1 MRRSIPSIT
10 SLLCFEAGAQS
21 GSFTQAARDLNMT
34 QSAVSRQIKLLEAF
48 LGQQLFVR
56 VRQRVRLT
64 PAGRRLFRDMAPQLE
79 SLEATI
85 LRIRTFDRTS
95 GSINVGVYPTLG
107 SRWLMPILVE
117 FAKVQSQT
125 TVNTITYLSNA
136 ELNPELIDLAVVQ
149 GDPPWPGYRA
159 DYLMPEDLGVVGA
172 PALIDGPLSDPRQL
186 FSYRILQHATRPL
199 SWPTWFKDLGE
210 PFDHTPT
217 GPMFS
222 QFEMLIEALVS
233 GHGLAMVPLLLVERE
248 LADGRLIL
256 AHKHIARPASAYYL
270 LTPDHKAATPKIE
283 PLRRWLL
290 ENHGVRAR

>member
-10 SLLCFEAGAQS
+10 SLLCFEAGARS
-21 GSFTQAARDLNMT
+21 GGFTQAARDLNMT

-85 LRIRTFDRTS
+85 LGIRTFDRTS

-136 ELNPELIDLAVVQ
+136 ELNPELDDLAVVQ

-172 PALIDGPLSDPRQL
+172 PSLIDGPLSDPHQL
-186 FSYRILQHATRPL
+186 FSHRILQHATRPL
-199 SWPTWFKDLGE
+199 SWPTWFKDLGA
-210 PFDHTPT
+210 PFDHTPA

-233 GHGLAMVPLLLVERE
+233 GHGLAMVPLLLVARE
-248 LADGRLIL
+248 LADGRLTL
-256 AHKHIARPASAYYL
+256 AHPHIACPASAYYL

-290 ENHGVRAR
+290 ENHGARAR